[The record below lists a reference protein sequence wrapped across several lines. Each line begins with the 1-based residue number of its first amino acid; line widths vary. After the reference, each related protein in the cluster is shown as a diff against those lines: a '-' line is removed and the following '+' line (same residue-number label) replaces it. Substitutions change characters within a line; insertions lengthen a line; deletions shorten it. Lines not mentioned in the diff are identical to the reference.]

1 MPIPFFFLLL
11 LIFHPLSL
19 LFLAIPVPAGSDIK
33 DVTERLCASYQK
45 DWQVWLLMA
54 DAEAV
59 KRPNWMRSL
68 LSLVIRFYPSPGKVN
83 AQPSL

>member
-1 MPIPFFFLLL
+1 ME
-11 LIFHPLSL
+11 
-19 LFLAIPVPAGSDIK
+19 
-33 DVTERLCASYQK
+33 DVMERLCASYQK
-45 DWQVWLLMA
+45 HWQVWLLMA

-83 AQPSL
+83 AQPFL